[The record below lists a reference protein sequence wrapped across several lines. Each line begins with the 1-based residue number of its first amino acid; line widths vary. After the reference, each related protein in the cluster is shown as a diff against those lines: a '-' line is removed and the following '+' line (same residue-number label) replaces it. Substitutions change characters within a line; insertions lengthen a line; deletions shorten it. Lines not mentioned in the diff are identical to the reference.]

1 MNYGE
6 GSQSMN
12 KSFYSGVVPIFWLA
26 LDIIPQSLRTRPNI
40 PVRSGF
46 QNHEKDVSIQKTWIQ
61 KLSYMCKR
69 VFSFTQHRLGKAQF
83 SSKELSII
91 FVTLIGQHRQDSN
104 IAFV

>member
-1 MNYGE
+1 MTSDMGRQPHQIVYDGKRHRNPLL
-6 GSQSMN
+6 SQRLSR
-12 KSFYSGVVPIFWLA
+12 SFHRRCLHSLANPAHRLVGFAKLVPQPTA
-26 LDIIPQSLRTRPNI
+26 EHTSL
-40 PVRSGF
+40 S
-46 QNHEKDVSIQKTWIQ
+46 
-61 KLSYMCKR
+61 